1 MQCLLQT
8 TQRIILI
15 NLSDINEVF
24 GPLKRVA
31 EGGRLVSVSYE
42 EMKKFDLDLKFGHL
56 GEDFVRDMQ
65 SGNTM
70 IEVKTERDIW
80 KNTGNIA
87 IEIRCNSVPSGISTT
102 GAAVWIHLLS
112 YNDKIEGGF
121 IFAVDELKKKIK
133 RLLEEKKAKLVMGGD
148 FDSSQMVLLPIK
160 ELF

>member
-1 MQCLLQT
+1 MQYLLQT

-56 GEDFVRDMQ
+56 GEDFVRDVQ
-65 SGNTM
+65 NGNYK
-70 IEVKTERDIW
+70 IEVKSERDIW
-80 KNTGNIA
+80 KNTGNMA
-87 IEIRCNSVPSGISTT
+87 IEIRCSSVPSGISTT
-102 GAAVWIHLLS
+102 EA
-112 YNDKIEGGF
+112 
-121 IFAVDELKKKIK
+121 ELWVHNFYYKGKFQFSFTIPVGWLKERIK
-133 RLLEEKKAKLVMGGD
+133 TLLEEKKARIVMGGD
-148 FDSSQMVLLPIK
+148 FDSSQMVLIPIK